1 MTYFLFAGDML
12 VMAFMIVLVV
22 WVSLKS
28 SRRSLEESAA
38 IPLHDEIRFDE
49 ESHV

>member
-1 MTYFLFAGDML
+1 MTYFVFAGDML

-28 SRRSLEESAA
+28 SRQVLEESAA
-38 IPLHDEIRFDE
+38 IPLHDERFADE
-49 ESHV
+49 EADV